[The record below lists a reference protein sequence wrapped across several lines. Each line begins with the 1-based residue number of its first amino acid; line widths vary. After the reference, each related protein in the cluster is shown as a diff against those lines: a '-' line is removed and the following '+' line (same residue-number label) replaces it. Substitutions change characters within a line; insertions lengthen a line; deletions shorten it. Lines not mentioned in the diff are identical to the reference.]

1 MNISDEDKVLYLDD
15 LRTYL
20 SDYSSI
26 TSSSFELVKELVKF
40 QQISKNDI
48 LLNEGDVARNIYFLG
63 SGAVRAYSSDQQ
75 GHTYNKNIF
84 LAGKMVGS
92 MVSALLQKPSSFT
105 LQALDE
111 SLLLSL
117 NFSKFKQLILEK
129 DDLKNYYIVYL
140 EKEWVIDKEQ
150 REVSLVMESAS
161 VRYQKFM
168 EQYPDIDQKI
178 SLHHIASHLGI
189 TPTQL
194 SRIRKDLKLDQ
205 NQHM

>member
-1 MNISDEDKVLYLDD
+1 MNLSDKDKALYLVH
-15 LRTYL
+15 LKTYL
-20 SDYSSI
+20 LSYATI
-26 TSSSFELVKELVKF
+26 TLSSFELLKSLVKF
-40 QQISKNDI
+40 QQISKNDFLI
-48 LLNEGDVARNIYFLG
+48 NEGDIARNIYFLCT
-63 SGAVRAYSSDQQ
+63 GAMRAYSSDAN

-92 MVSALLQKPSSFT
+92 MVSALLQKPSAFT
-105 LQALDE
+105 LQALQD
-111 SLLLSL
+111 SVLLRLD
-117 NFSKFKQLILEK
+117 FIKFKQLILER
-129 DDLKNYYIVYL
+129 DDLKNYYIAYL
-140 EKEWVIDKEQ
+140 EREWIIDKEQ
-150 REVSLVMESAS
+150 REVSLVMESGR

-194 SRIRKDLKLDQ
+194 SRIRKDLKLDE

>member
-1 MNISDEDKVLYLDD
+1 MFYLDA

-20 SDYSSI
+20 CNYSSI
-26 TSSSFELVKELVKF
+26 TLSSFELVKDLVKF

-48 LLNEGDVARNIYFLG
+48 LLNEGDVAKNIYFLG
-63 SGAVRAYSSDQQ
+63 SGVVRAYSSDQE

-111 SLLLSL
+111 SILLSL
-117 NFSKFKQLILEK
+117 NFTKFKQFILEK
-129 DDLKNYYIVYL
+129 DDLKNYYIAYL
-140 EKEWVIDKEQ
+140 EKEWVMDKEQ

-161 VRYQKFM
+161 VRYEKFM
-168 EQYPDIDQKI
+168 EENPGIDRKI

-194 SRIRKDLKLDQ
+194 IRIRKDLK
-205 NQHM
+205 

>member
-20 SDYSSI
+20 SNYSSI

-111 SLLLSL
+111 SILLGI

-129 DDLKNYYIVYL
+129 DDLKNYYIAYL

-150 REVSLVMESAS
+150 REVSLVMESAG

-168 EQYPDIDQKI
+168 EQYPGIDQKI

-194 SRIRKDLKLDQ
+194 SRIRKDLK
-205 NQHM
+205 

>member
-1 MNISDEDKVLYLDD
+1 MNISDEDKVLYLDA

-20 SDYSSI
+20 SNYSSI
-26 TSSSFELVKELVKF
+26 TLSSFELLKDLVKF

-48 LLNEGDVARNIYFLG
+48 LLNEGDVAKNIYFLG
-63 SGAVRAYSSDQQ
+63 SGLVRAYSSDQE
-75 GHTYNKNIF
+75 GRTYNKNIF

-111 SLLLSL
+111 SILLSL
-117 NFSKFKQLILEK
+117 NFTKFKQFILEK
-129 DDLKNYYIVYL
+129 DDLKNYYIAYL
-140 EKEWVIDKEQ
+140 EKEWVMDKEQ

-161 VRYQKFM
+161 VRYEKFM
-168 EQYPDIDQKI
+168 EENPGIDRKI

-194 SRIRKDLKLDQ
+194 SRIRKDLK
-205 NQHM
+205 

>member
-1 MNISDEDKVLYLDD
+1 MSISDEDKAVYLDD
-15 LRTYL
+15 LKTYL
-20 SDYSSI
+20 SSYSNI
-26 TSSSFELVKELVKF
+26 TLSSFELIKDLVKF
-40 QQISKNDI
+40 QQVSKNEVLI
-48 LLNEGDVARNIYFLG
+48 NEGDIARNTYFLCA
-63 SGAVRAYSSDQQ
+63 GAVRAYSSDKE

-92 MVSALLQKPSSFT
+92 FVSALLQKPSSFT
-105 LQALDE
+105 LEALDD
-111 SLLLSL
+111 SILLSI
-117 NFSKFKQLILEK
+117 NFSKFKQLIHEK
-129 DDLKNYYIVYL
+129 DDLKNYYIAYL
-140 EKEWVIDKEQ
+140 EKEWVVEKEP

-168 EQYPDIDQKI
+168 QQHPDIDQKI

-194 SRIRKDLKLDQ
+194 SRIRKDLKQ

>member
-1 MNISDEDKVLYLDD
+1 MNISDEDKVLYLDS
-15 LRTYL
+15 LKTYL
-20 SDYSSI
+20 SSYSSI
-26 TSSSFELVKELVKF
+26 TSSSFELIKDLVKF
-40 QQISKNDI
+40 HQFYKNEI
-48 LLNEGDVARNIYFLG
+48 LINEGDVAKNIYFLCE
-63 SGAVRAYSSDQQ
+63 GAVRAYSSDQQ

-105 LQALDE
+105 LQALDK
-111 SLLLSL
+111 SLLLAI
-117 NFSKFKQLILEK
+117 NFNKFKQLIHK
-129 DDLKNYYIVYL
+129 NDDLKNYYIAYL
-140 EKEWVIDKEQ
+140 EREWVIDKEQ

-161 VRYQKFM
+161 IRYQKFM
-168 EQYPDIDQKI
+168 EQYPNIDQKI

-189 TPTQL
+189 TATQL

>member
-1 MNISDEDKVLYLDD
+1 MNISDEDKVLYLGD

-20 SDYSSI
+20 SNYSSI

-48 LLNEGDVARNIYFLG
+48 LLNEGDVAKNIYFLG

-84 LAGKMVGS
+84 LEGKMVGS

-111 SLLLSL
+111 SILLGL
-117 NFSKFKQLILEK
+117 NFSKFKQLILER
-129 DDLKNYYIVYL
+129 DDLKNYYIAYL
-140 EKEWVIDKEQ
+140 EREWVIDKEQ

-161 VRYQKFM
+161 VRYQQFM
-168 EQYPDIDQKI
+168 EQHPDIDQKI

>member
-1 MNISDEDKVLYLDD
+1 MNISNEDKVLYLDS
-15 LRTYL
+15 LGTYL
-20 SDYSSI
+20 SHYSNV
-26 TSSSFELVKELVKF
+26 TSSSFELVKNLVKF

-48 LLNEGDVARNIYFLG
+48 LLNEGDVARNIYFLC
-63 SGAVRAYSSDQQ
+63 SGVVRAYSADQQ

-84 LAGKMVGS
+84 LPGKMVGS
-92 MVSALLQKPSSFT
+92 LVSALLQKPSSFT

-111 SLLLSL
+111 SLLLSI
-117 NFSKFKQLILEK
+117 NFIKFKQLILEK
-129 DDLKNYYIVYL
+129 DDLKGYYIAYL
-140 EKEWVIDKEQ
+140 EKEWVIDKER

-161 VRYQKFM
+161 IRYQKFM
-168 EQYPDIDQKI
+168 EQHPDIDQKI

>member
-1 MNISDEDKVLYLDD
+1 MNISDEDKVLYLDG

-20 SDYSSI
+20 SNYSNI
-26 TSSSFELVKELVKF
+26 TLSSFELVKDLVKF
-40 QQISKNDI
+40 QKISKNDI
-48 LLNEGDVARNIYFLG
+48 LLYEGGIAKNIYFLG
-63 SGAVRAYSSDQQ
+63 SGVVRAYSSDQE

-111 SLLLSL
+111 SILLSL
-117 NFSKFKQLILEK
+117 NFTKFKQLILEK
-129 DDLKNYYIVYL
+129 DDLKNYYIAYL

-161 VRYQKFM
+161 IRYQKFM
-168 EQYPDIDQKI
+168 ERYPGIDRKI